1 MRGLVKTVVK
11 SVFRFSGFQVLKKDT
26 YDRITM
32 HPLFDVVYRWSN
44 SGANPELIN
53 FIFSNIH
60 KSKSQLQQDL
70 FALYISSINPKSR
83 AVSQEFVTPT
93 VRGYFVEFGAANGI
107 INSNTYLLE
116 TEFNWNGI
124 LCEPARTWHSELTAN
139 RGCTIDHRCVYSKSD
154 INLVF
159 NETID
164 AELSTISEFSK
175 MDIHANE
182 RNNGNEYSV
191 ITVSLDELLRNN
203 KAPKRIDLL
212 SIDTEGSEFE
222 ILAAFDFSQWEIQF
236 LAVEHNFSPQRGLIH
251 DLLVKNGFRRVLSK
265 VSAWDDWYISN
276 EIATI
281 EAFPV

>member
-1 MRGLVKTVVK
+1 MRELVKIVVK
-11 SVFRFSGFQVLKKDT
+11 SVFRFSGFQVLRKET
-26 YDRITM
+26 YDLITL

-70 FALYISSINPKSR
+70 FALYISSIHPESR
-83 AVSQEFVTPT
+83 TVSQEFVTPT
-93 VRGYFVEFGAANGI
+93 VRRYFVEFGAANGI
-107 INSNTYLLE
+107 SHSNTYLLE
-116 TEFNWNGI
+116 KEFNWNGI
-124 LCEPARTWHSELTAN
+124 LCEPARTWHLELTAN
-139 RGCTIDHRCVYSKSD
+139 RSCTIDHRCVYSKSD
-154 INLVF
+154 INLIF

-175 MDIHANE
+175 MDNHANE

-212 SIDTEGSEFE
+212 SVDTEGSEFE
-222 ILAAFDFSQWEIQF
+222 ILGAFDFSQWEIQF
-236 LAVEHNFSPQRGLIH
+236 LAVEHNFTPQRELIH

-276 EIATI
+276 EIAAN
-281 EAFPV
+281 EAFPD